1 MKKIVAFC
9 CFAAVA
15 AALCSSC
22 SDDKMCR
29 CYYFDGSE
37 AYTFE
42 AEESENC
49 SDATTSSVICYEEK
63 AHININM

>member
-29 CYYFDGSE
+29 CVYRDSGE
-37 AYTFE
+37 AQYFE
-42 AEESENC
+42 ADESENC
-49 SDATTSSVICYEEK
+49 SDASTSEVICREE
-63 AHININM
+63 